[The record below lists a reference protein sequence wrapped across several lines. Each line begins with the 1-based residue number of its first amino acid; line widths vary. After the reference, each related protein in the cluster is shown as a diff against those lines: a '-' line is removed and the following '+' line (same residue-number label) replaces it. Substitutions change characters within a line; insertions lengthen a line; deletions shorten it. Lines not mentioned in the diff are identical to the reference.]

1 MQGITHYLFFDK
13 KDVYSEKSIR
23 QTKYYN
29 KKKRLITKKR
39 TKEQRERITR
49 GESPSPRLVKM
60 GATERSK
67 QLVSG
72 AFHVLKSPPISLPPN
87 TPH

>member
-29 KKKRLITKKR
+29 KKKKKKANY
-39 TKEQRERITR
+39 KEE
-49 GESPSPRLVKM
+49 
-60 GATERSK
+60 
-67 QLVSG
+67 
-72 AFHVLKSPPISLPPN
+72 N
-87 TPH
+87 